1 MPHLLIRGIGPERI
15 RAVAGPLTEEL
26 AAVCECPADYFML
39 ECLHT
44 TAVSPDGE
52 LVSSYP
58 FIEVAWFD
66 RGLEAQDRF
75 ARAVDRHVRQALG
88 LPELEIAFRVYRERD
103 YYANGESFGEAEAE
117 EAEASRPPS
126 EEELES
132 LRRANRKLAEELGK
146 ARKAL
151 SSSASGGAMS
161 TRLRDALRE

>member
-1 MPHLLIRGIGPERI
+1 MPHLLIRGIAPERI
-15 RAVAGPLTEEL
+15 RTVAGPLTEEL

-103 YYANGESFGEAEAE
+103 YYANGESFDDDQAQDA
-117 EAEASRPPS
+117 PPP

-132 LRRANRKLAEELGK
+132 LRQANRKLAEELRK

-151 SSSASGGAMS
+151 SSSAAGGAMS